1 MVFAGEVFPEWYWGP
16 IFFAILFGPPLIAAA
31 FFADFAVRR
40 WVRPLRWRQR
50 AGLWAGVIVGG
61 TLLIL
66 GGRALRE
73 DLRFER
79 EAQAAARGLD
89 FLPFAPERLPES
101 FDEKVVTADDVFGT
115 PVVIRSYEVGPGDH
129 AFAYQQ
135 RQPAEISLADGR
147 CSVHRLADMSTSSF
161 EGPCRELR
169 TRGGRA
175 VFLGAAAYP
184 DVGREAFAL
193 LDGTLVRLRHTR
205 LADEDVL
212 AYFDALR
219 PVTREQ
225 LDFKRG

>member
-16 IFFAILFGPPLIAAA
+16 IFFAVLFGPALLAAA

-79 EAQAAARGLD
+79 EAKAAAQNLD
-89 FLPFAPERLPES
+89 FAPYRAESLPDPFHEEHVR
-101 FDEKVVTADDVFGT
+101 ADDFFGG
-115 PVVIRSYEVGPGDH
+115 PVLVSRYDVGPGAP
-129 AFAYQQ
+129 AFAFQQ
-135 RQPAEISLADGR
+135 RPGEVSLQDGR
-147 CSVHRLADMSTSSF
+147 CALHRLAGTGTNFF

-169 TRGGRA
+169 TQRRRT
-175 VFLGAAAYP
+175 VYLGSAEP
-184 DVGREAFAL
+184 PLVGDEAFAL
-193 LDGTLVRLRHTR
+193 LDGTLVRLQHDR
-205 LADEDVL
+205 LADRDVL

-219 PVTREQ
+219 PVTPEEI
-225 LDFKRG
+225 DFKRG